1 MSNGMLIVIDGYNFI
16 FTVPELERHTGR
28 NHIEPVRDHIISLFS
43 RYREKKRYD
52 IIIVFDGTHIE
63 TGLPKK
69 QSYSGVT
76 VIYSKMGVDADTEIK
91 RITSLC
97 QNPQDVCIV
106 TYDNDIKRYVKKCG
120 CQVIDPKAM
129 YKTILET
136 LNLNKGRRPKS
147 EEPECKRNG
156 PSEDDAKHW
165 KDVFKTPPNDE
176 TTSAVENKPAPSVK
190 GKKSTPK
197 TTDEPH
203 YKYQGTPADEV
214 QYWVRIFKE
223 EDEDVTQD

>member
-1 MSNGMLIVIDGYNFI
+1 
-16 FTVPELERHTGR
+16 
-28 NHIEPVRDHIISLFS
+28 
-43 RYREKKRYD
+43 
-52 IIIVFDGTHIE
+52 
-63 TGLPKK
+63 
-69 QSYSGVT
+69 
-76 VIYSKMGVDADTEIK
+76 MGVDADTEIK

-176 TTSAVENKPAPSVK
+176 TTSAVEKKPVPPVK
-190 GKKSTPK
+190 GKKPTLK

-214 QYWVRIFKE
+214 QYWVRILKERMRMLHKIKVHWTIKMPVNPRLRRRDIPGIFKRHLQG
-223 EDEDVTQD
+223 TPLSARR